1 MEERV
6 VGIPGWMTFN
16 SCGSQPSSMRVHC
29 SATETNPKRKYHHA
43 GQKYILSRIMHYFV
57 CQNISETQLAV
68 RPRLAFVCLCLI
80 ALFGMA
86 ELLQKRATTFHM
98 AFALV
103 EKSPKQEKK
112 REEAQSIAPVWG

>member
-1 MEERV
+1 
-6 VGIPGWMTFN
+6 
-16 SCGSQPSSMRVHC
+16 MRFRC
-29 SATETNPKRKYHHA
+29 SVTEPDPKRKYHHA
-43 GQKYILSRIMHYFV
+43 GQKYIRSRVMHCFV
-57 CQNISETQLAV
+57 RQNISETQLAV
-68 RPRLAFVCLCLI
+68 RPRLAFVCLCLM